1 MISVSTHSAL
11 RFEAEVSS
19 LGVWDWYE
27 DIIIDS
33 GRQPLFLALVAFIAT
48 FVVTRAVTRLIRS
61 GRSPFGN
68 INAGGIHVHHVVP
81 GVVAVLVGG
90 LMGFS
95 ATRAGLWASAG
106 AVLFG
111 IGAALVLD
119 EFALILH
126 LDDVY
131 WKQEGRVSADAVL
144 IAVAFM
150 GACLVIASP
159 GDPPGPPETD
169 PYVAALI
176 PVIFIVFWVLPIGTT
191 ILKGKLFSGAIS
203 MVFPPI
209 AWVLAIRLARPN
221 SPWAHVRYSSRPK
234 LMAKSVARYERVD
247 ARWRPL
253 RAWFETHVLGFS
265 NDHQLSETQ
274 APTGK
279 NEESEDQPSQ
289 RSSDSSVGQ

>member
-1 MISVSTHSAL
+1 MG
-11 RFEAEVSS
+11 
-19 LGVWDWYE
+19 LGQVLDWYQ
-27 DIIIDS
+27 DIIVNS

-48 FVVTRAVTRLIRS
+48 FIMTRLITRLIRS
-61 GRSPFGN
+61 GRGPFKN
-68 INAGGIHVHHVVP
+68 LNAGGIHVHHVVP
-81 GVVAVLVGG
+81 GVIAVLVGG

-95 ATRAGLWASAG
+95 ATRTGLWEQVG

-131 WKQEGRVSADAVL
+131 WEQEGRVSADAVL

-169 PYVAALI
+169 PYVNALI
-176 PVIFIVFWVLPIGTT
+176 PVVFVLLWVLPIGVT
-191 ILKGKLFSGAIS
+191 ILKGKLLTGALS
-203 MVFPPI
+203 MIFPPI
-209 AWVLAIRLARPN
+209 AWVCALRLARPN
-221 SPWAHVRYSSRPK
+221 SPWAHVRYVKRED
-234 LMAKSVARYERVD
+234 LRAKSVERYARVD
-247 ARWRPL
+247 ARWRPI
-253 RAWFETHVLGFS
+253 RGWFERHVFGFTEEHRTVSS
-265 NDHQLSETQ
+265 N
-274 APTGK
+274 TG
-279 NEESEDQPSQ
+279 DADRDQ